1 MKKITMRVLAVL
13 LSVCVLFGALSV
25 SATAANVTLAPTG
38 MQIFVRTLTGKTVT
52 LEVDSSDTIENIKQK
67 IQEKEGIAPDQQRLI
82 FAGKQLEDGRTLADY
97 NIQKESTLHL
107 VLRIRGEYGLWLGD
121 TQITQDNCEDIP
133 SVTDGKASFDPETG
147 VLTLDNVKRIRGE
160 YQDAIL
166 YSELDYLTIK
176 FTGENHL
183 NYYNYQDG
191 PVSFDTDYTRDLGI
205 YAKGAL
211 CFDGS
216 GSLSLEGFE
225 QSIRADAMAVTVENG
240 TLNIEMNWRH
250 FDLVDYE
257 ETINCGAMTVNGGN
271 LTIKGYYTAN
281 GNHFEHGSGEVGSD
295 NSYYADGISCDS
307 FLMTGGMM
315 TVENYQRGIVA
326 DAISV
331 TCGKITLS
339 NGKGIGLYAIG
350 DEGVS
355 ISGTNTS
362 VDVTTGGN
370 IAVYSYSGAITLSD
384 DVDIAAPKGGSV
396 GTWYGG
402 PAIVNEDGSG
412 ATEVKIASLRTVIWR
427 RASNYMPYEQKTY
440 FWDEDEPTTDYL
452 PKYSDDTNI
461 YTFDKW
467 DEGTV
472 DGTVKTYYPLFTT
485 TKKTAPTFFLTTDKD
500 IYHMGEA
507 VTLTGYLLSEEVT
520 ALDRN
525 IYQSYRIALYG
536 MPGRDPFD
544 PVLLKATSQ
553 EGMFTY
559 TWRNVSTNGKY
570 DGTYTVTAEFDGS
583 EDYRAM
589 TAQATF
595 TYDSNIG
602 NEEYN
607 GGYINGQGDGTYLWF
622 DENGALLD
630 FKRSDGSGPA
640 PVTSV
645 VPTKQET
652 EDTIYLFS
660 GWKLM
665 NNYRYRPSY
674 RWYNLKCYRPEFI
687 EVPKICTVNIDLAG
701 HGEDITVEVPGGARF
716 FDALDNAGVFESL
729 EAMETKDF
737 IFRDLATKPIAE
749 FADEEEY
756 GDDASTLLNTTVTSD
771 MTVYAGFYTKIKDV
785 NLTLDQPIIG
795 TTVTLTDNIQS
806 PAPVLTVEEGAHYS
820 IYSDPEYQYSQWYT
834 KNNDEY
840 STFEGTFEKGGTYY
854 IDFLLVPDFGY
865 WLDDDTV
872 VTASGATVEEA
883 YGQMALSVS
892 LSTQAVPP
900 TVLGDADG
908 DGRVTANDTTWIQ
921 RFILQ
926 MKVSSSFNESAADV
940 NNDGKITVVDVTW
953 IQRWLVGMTIP
964 YSIGKAI

>member
-1 MKKITMRVLAVL
+1 MKKITMRVFALL
-13 LSVCVLFGALSV
+13 LSACVMLSALSV

-52 LEVDSSDTIENIKQK
+52 LEVESSDTIENIKQK

-82 FAGKQLEDGRTLADY
+82 FGERQLRDGRTLADY
-97 NIQKESTLHL
+97 GIVKESTLHL
-107 VLRIRGEYGLWLGD
+107 VLRIRGEYNLWLGD
-121 TQITQDNCEDIP
+121 TQITDENCGDIP
-133 SVTDGKASFDPETG
+133 SVIGGKASFDPSTN
-147 VLTLDNVKRIRGE
+147 VLTLDNVQSIRGE
-160 YQDAIL
+160 HNDAVL
-166 YSELDYLTIK
+166 WTDMDVLTIK
-176 FTGENHL
+176 LIGANHFSYSFIDDVSSEERRYGIHSYTTVTFVDGGE
-183 NYYNYQDG
+183 
-191 PVSFDTDYTRDLGI
+191 
-205 YAKGAL
+205 
-211 CFDGS
+211 
-216 GSLSLEGFE
+216 GSLTFEGFE
-225 QSIRADAMAVTVENG
+225 SCIDNDIESIRMQSGLLKIGYASRSFEESNPLSMIKCSSVDITGGEIELDGLYRLKDESAQLDNSAHANAFAVKWFTMSGGKVTAKNHGDGITSADRIIVTGG
-240 TLNIEMNWRH
+240 TLSLTEGH
-250 FDLVDYE
+250 
-257 ETINCGAMTVNGGN
+257 GAG
-271 LTIKGYYTAN
+271 LSA
-281 GNHFEHGSGEVGSD
+281 S
-295 NSYYADGISCDS
+295 
-307 FLMTGGMM
+307 
-315 TVENYQRGIVA
+315 
-326 DAISV
+326 
-331 TCGKITLS
+331 KI
-339 NGKGIGLYAIG
+339 
-350 DEGVS
+350 S
-355 ISGTNTS
+355 ISGIETTVGVKTS
-362 VDVTTGGN
+362 DV
-370 IAVYSYSGAITLSD
+370 AVTASPDGSITLSD
-384 DVDIAAPKGGSV
+384 EVGISPDGAYIGEQNGCPKILYS
-396 GTWYGG
+396 
-402 PAIVNEDGSG
+402 DGSL
-412 ATEVKIASLRTVIWR
+412 ATEVKIASMRTVIWR

-544 PVLLKATSQ
+544 PVLLKATGQ

-595 TYDSNIG
+595 TYDSDIG

-622 DENGALLD
+622 NEDGALLD

-674 RWYNLKCYRPEFI
+674 RWYNLKCYRPEFL
-687 EVPKICTVNIDLAG
+687 EVPKICTVNINLAG

-716 FDALDNAGVFESL
+716 FDALDNAGVFETL

-737 IFRDLATKPIAE
+737 IFRDLATKPLTE

-756 GDDASTLLNTTVTSD
+756 GEDASTLLNTTVTSD
-771 MTVYAGFYTKIKDV
+771 MTVYAGFYTKIKEV

-795 TTVTLTDNIQS
+795 TTVTLTDGIQT
-806 PAPVLTVEEGAHYS
+806 PAPVLIPEDEAHYS

-834 KNNDEY
+834 KDNDEY
-840 STFEGTFEKGGTYY
+840 TTFEGTFEKGETYY
-854 IDFLLVPDFGY
+854 VDCLLDPDFGY
-865 WLDDDTV
+865 WLDDNTV
-872 VTASGATVEEA
+872 VTVNGANVEESS
-883 YGQMALSVS
+883 GRMSLSVS
-892 LSTQAVPP
+892 LSAQAVAP
-900 TVLGDADG
+900 TILGDADA
-908 DGRVTANDTTWIQ
+908 DGIVTI
-921 RFILQ
+921 F
-926 MKVSSSFNESAADV
+926 
-940 NNDGKITVVDVTW
+940 DVTW
-953 IQRWLVGMTIP
+953 IQRYLVDMKVPDTFSETAADADADNDISIFDAAWIQRWLSEMKIP
-964 YSIGKAI
+964 YSIGETI

>member
-1 MKKITMRVLAVL
+1 MKKITMRVFAVL

-38 MQIFVRTLTGKTVT
+38 MQIFVRTLTGKTVS
-52 LEVDSSDTIENIKQK
+52 LEVESSDTIENIKQK

-121 TQITQDNCEDIP
+121 TQITHDNCEDIP
-133 SVTDGKASFDPETG
+133 SVTDGKACFDPETC

-166 YSELDYLTIK
+166 YSELDSLTIK

-191 PVSFDTDYTRDLGI
+191 PVSLNTDYTRDLGI

-211 CFDGS
+211 YFDGS

-225 QSIRADAMAVTVENG
+225 QSIRAYAMAVTVESG

-257 ETINCGAMTVNGGN
+257 ETIYCGAITVNGGS
-271 LTIKGYYTAN
+271 LTINGYYTAN
-281 GNHFEHGSGEVGSD
+281 GNQLGHGSAEEGSD

-315 TVENYQRGIVA
+315 TVENYQQGIVA

-331 TCGKITLS
+331 TGGKITLS

-384 DVDIAAPKGGSV
+384 DVEIVAPKGGSV

-412 ATEVKIASLRTVIWR
+412 ATEVRITPR
-427 RASNYMPYEQKTY
+427 RC
-440 FWDEDEPTTDYL
+440 
-452 PKYSDDTNI
+452 
-461 YTFDKW
+461 
-467 DEGTV
+467 
-472 DGTVKTYYPLFTT
+472 
-485 TKKTAPTFFLTTDKD
+485 
-500 IYHMGEA
+500 
-507 VTLTGYLLSEEVT
+507 
-520 ALDRN
+520 
-525 IYQSYRIALYG
+525 
-536 MPGRDPFD
+536 
-544 PVLLKATSQ
+544 
-553 EGMFTY
+553 
-559 TWRNVSTNGKY
+559 
-570 DGTYTVTAEFDGS
+570 TVT
-583 EDYRAM
+583 
-589 TAQATF
+589 
-595 TYDSNIG
+595 
-602 NEEYN
+602 
-607 GGYINGQGDGTYLWF
+607 
-622 DENGALLD
+622 
-630 FKRSDGSGPA
+630 
-640 PVTSV
+640 
-645 VPTKQET
+645 
-652 EDTIYLFS
+652 
-660 GWKLM
+660 
-665 NNYRYRPSY
+665 
-674 RWYNLKCYRPEFI
+674 
-687 EVPKICTVNIDLAG
+687 IDCGG
-701 HGEDITVEVPGGARF
+701 HGENFMVEVTRGNRF
-716 FDALDNAGVFESL
+716 FDALDNAGVFETL
-729 EAMETKDF
+729 DAMENENY
-737 IFRDLATKPIAE
+737 IFRDLATKPLTG

-771 MTVYAGFYTKIKDV
+771 MTVYAGFYTKIRKV

-834 KNNDEY
+834 NNNDEY

-883 YGQMALSVS
+883 HGQMALSVS

-940 NNDGKITVVDVTW
+940 NNDGKITVIDVTL
-953 IQRWLVGMTIP
+953 IQRWLVGTAIP
-964 YSIGKAI
+964 YPIGKAI